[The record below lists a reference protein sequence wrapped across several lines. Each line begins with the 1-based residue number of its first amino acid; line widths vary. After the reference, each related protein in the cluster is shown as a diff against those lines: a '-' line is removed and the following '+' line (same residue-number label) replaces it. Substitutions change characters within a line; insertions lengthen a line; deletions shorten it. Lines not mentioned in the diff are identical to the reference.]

1 MDLGYCVSIVLF
13 CVILLTLIECVK
25 GALHAAPG
33 PCECV
38 KGVLHAAPGPCEC
51 VKGALP
57 TSPRAQTARDVL
69 HCGYDQLRRGLLM
82 LPLNTATLHSA
93 LLRRK
98 CSYVWMRCV
107 HTTMRACCVLEADQP
122 ALHQFSKAAFDAYF
136 AWGENI
142 DEPGVIRTIADEC
155 GLDGASLISGIA
167 EQPVKNQLRS
177 NTEEAIARGAYG
189 SPTILI
195 GDALYFG
202 NDQLPLVRAALLSEG
217 S

>member
-1 MDLGYCVSIVLF
+1 MAHVEFFYDLSSPWTYLAFNNIQPILAETCANVRWRPFLVGGVFNAVNPRVYQARAEPMDPKIVHNYRW
-13 CVILLTLIECVK
+13 
-25 GALHAAPG
+25 LH
-33 PCECV
+33 EW
-38 KGVLHAAPGPCEC
+38 
-51 VKGALP
+51 
-57 TSPRAQTARDVL
+57 ARL
-69 HCGYDQLRRGLLM
+69 AG
-82 LPLNTATLHSA
+82 LPLVFPTAHHPVKSVLA
-93 LLRRK
+93 
-98 CSYVWMRCV
+98 
-107 HTTMRACCVLEADQP
+107 MRACCVLEADQP

-155 GLDGASLISGIA
+155 GLDGASLISGVA
-167 EQPVKNQLRS
+167 EQLVKNQLRS

-202 NDQLPLVRAALLSEG
+202 NDQLPLVQAALLSED

>member
-1 MDLGYCVSIVLF
+1 MVHVEFFYDLSSPWTYLAFNNIQPILAETCANVRWRPFLVGGVFNAVNPKVYQARAKPMDPKIVHNYRW
-13 CVILLTLIECVK
+13 
-25 GALHAAPG
+25 LH
-33 PCECV
+33 EW
-38 KGVLHAAPGPCEC
+38 
-51 VKGALP
+51 
-57 TSPRAQTARDVL
+57 ARL
-69 HCGYDQLRRGLLM
+69 AG
-82 LPLNTATLHSA
+82 LPLVFPTAHHPVKSVLA
-93 LLRRK
+93 
-98 CSYVWMRCV
+98 
-107 HTTMRACCVLEADQP
+107 MRACCVLEADQP

-167 EQPVKNQLRS
+167 EQPIKNQLRS

-202 NDQLPLVRAALLSEG
+202 NDQLPLVRAVLLSEG

>member
-1 MDLGYCVSIVLF
+1 MAHVEFFYDLSSPWTYLAFNNIQPILAETCANVRWRPFLVGGVFNAVNPGVYQARAEPMDPKIVHNYRW
-13 CVILLTLIECVK
+13 
-25 GALHAAPG
+25 LH
-33 PCECV
+33 EW
-38 KGVLHAAPGPCEC
+38 
-51 VKGALP
+51 
-57 TSPRAQTARDVL
+57 ARL
-69 HCGYDQLRRGLLM
+69 AG
-82 LPLNTATLHSA
+82 LPLVFPTAHHPVKSVLA
-93 LLRRK
+93 
-98 CSYVWMRCV
+98 
-107 HTTMRACCVLEADQP
+107 MRACCVLEADQP

-142 DEPGVIRTIADEC
+142 DEPDVIRTIADEC

-167 EQPVKNQLRS
+167 EQRVKNHLRS

-217 S
+217 N

>member
-1 MDLGYCVSIVLF
+1 MAHVEFFYDLSSPWTYLAFNNIQPILAETCANVRWRPFLVGGVFNAVNPGVYQARAEPMEPKIVHNYRW
-13 CVILLTLIECVK
+13 
-25 GALHAAPG
+25 LH
-33 PCECV
+33 EW
-38 KGVLHAAPGPCEC
+38 
-51 VKGALP
+51 
-57 TSPRAQTARDVL
+57 ARL
-69 HCGYDQLRRGLLM
+69 AG
-82 LPLNTATLHSA
+82 LPLVFPTAHHPVKSVLA
-93 LLRRK
+93 
-98 CSYVWMRCV
+98 
-107 HTTMRACCVLEADQP
+107 MRACCVLEADQP

-155 GLDGASLISGIA
+155 GLDGASLISGVA
-167 EQPVKNQLRS
+167 EQLVKNQLRS

-202 NDQLPLVRAALLSEG
+202 NDQLPLIRAALLSED

>member
-1 MDLGYCVSIVLF
+1 MAPVEFFYDLSSPWTYLAFNNIQPILAETCANVRWRPFLVGGVFNAVNPRVYQARAEPMDPKIVHNYRW
-13 CVILLTLIECVK
+13 
-25 GALHAAPG
+25 LH
-33 PCECV
+33 EW
-38 KGVLHAAPGPCEC
+38 
-51 VKGALP
+51 
-57 TSPRAQTARDVL
+57 ARL
-69 HCGYDQLRRGLLM
+69 AG
-82 LPLNTATLHSA
+82 LPLVFPTAHHPVKSVLA
-93 LLRRK
+93 
-98 CSYVWMRCV
+98 
-107 HTTMRACCVLEADQP
+107 MRACCVLEADQP